1 MFGTHFYH
9 QSIRKAV
16 AVFGSLFNDI
26 NIVRQNTSGN
36 IINQVKVPLSYAP
49 RRDFLARLDAMQNGE
64 DAERQ
69 IAVKLPRMSFE
80 ILAMDYESQRQLP
93 KTNSCVA
100 YPINYDGTGSRL
112 YTPVPYTITFQLN
125 VYAKSQDDAL
135 QIVEQILPYFTPT
148 YTVTVKPL
156 NDFEKLEDTP
166 ISLTGV
172 TFSDD
177 YEAPLEA
184 RRTIIYTLDFNMKIS
199 LYKSVSTGS
208 SIIESACVNFL
219 DLEGDELFST
229 VCTED
234 PFTTYSTSGITS
246 EDTSLSVS
254 FKVVNLPSEPTTLT
268 VSTPTHG
275 TATATIDTVT
285 TNVSGRIDMT
295 GTWTYQP
302 ALDYNGSDTFTITV
316 EGKAIPISVTVQP
329 VSDAVDDSAEQD
341 STVTPYIDIDVGAN
355 DTFEATTLVYSIAAS
370 GDPSNGTVSVIDAA
384 NGIIRYT
391 PTPEWEGTDTFVYR
405 VTPDGGTS
413 ETATVTVVVT
423 ASTIFVLESGDTLVL
438 EDGTNLSLEG

>member
-9 QSIRKAV
+9 QRIRKAV

-26 NIVRQNTSGN
+26 KIVRKNSNGN
-36 IINQVKVPLSYAP
+36 IISQVKVPLSYAP
-49 RRDFLARLDAMQNGE
+49 KRDFLARIDAMNNGE

-69 IAVKLPRMSFE
+69 VAVKLPRMSFE
-80 ILAMDYESQRQLP
+80 ILAMQYDAARQLP
-93 KTNSCVA
+93 KTNSCIR
-100 YPINYDGTGSRL
+100 YPTTYDGTGSRI
-112 YTPVPYTITFQLN
+112 YTPVPYLISFQLN
-125 VYAKSQDDAL
+125 IYAKSQDDAL
-135 QIVEQILPYFTPT
+135 QVVEQILPYFTPQ

-156 NDFEKLEDTP
+156 DDFDVTEDTP
-166 ISLTGV
+166 ITLTGT

-184 RRTIIYTLDFNMKIS
+184 RRTIIYTLDFDMKIS

-229 VCTED
+229 VCTEGA
-234 PFTTYSTSGITS
+234 FTTYSTSGITS
-246 EDTSLSVS
+246 EGTSLSVS
-254 FKVVNLPSEPTTLT
+254 FKVVNLPSEPTALT

-275 TATATIDTVT
+275 TATAVIDTVT
-285 TNVSGRIDMT
+285 TNISGRIDMT
-295 GTWTYQP
+295 GTWIYQP
-302 ALDYNGSDTFTITV
+302 APDYNGSDTFTITV

-329 VSDAVDDSAEQD
+329 VSDAVNDSSELD
-341 STVTPYIDIDVGAN
+341 STVTPYVDIDVGAN
-355 DTFEATTLVYSIAAS
+355 DNFDATTLVYSIAAS
-370 GDPSNGTVSVIDAA
+370 GNPSNGTVSVIDAA

-423 ASTIFVLESGDTLVL
+423 ASTIFVLESGDMLVL
-438 EDGTNLSLEG
+438 EDGTNLGLEG